1 MKAEYLNID
10 IETLKKRGGISTAR
24 EISGQPALWLDT
36 FDIFKARRSE
46 IGKFIK
52 KVLSDNSLEIILA
65 GAGTSAFI
73 GDALAP
79 VFTKHTKH
87 FTKAVPTTDI
97 VTHPD
102 YYFNAG
108 KSVLMISFARSGDS
122 PESIKAVELAN
133 KICKNIYHFVITCNP
148 EGNLAKMTKNS
159 GNNFL
164 FLLPPESNDKSL
176 AMTGSFTAM
185 TLTGLMLAML
195 DKFEAIEENIDA
207 LANYGV
213 KIITEYT
220 EALQRVAD
228 IDFDRAVFLGSGFF
242 GGAARESH
250 LKLQELTDGKI
261 ICKYDSFL
269 GFRHG
274 PKAVM
279 NNRALISFIF
289 SNNEYANKYERD
301 LAASIV
307 TGENAAYKIGI
318 SENKVFDADLDLE
331 IVLNGRGNKLPEEL
345 LLPVSVL
352 PAQILG
358 FYKSLAL
365 GLSPDNP
372 SVSGLISRV
381 VEGVKLYEYA
391 V

>member
-1 MKAEYLNID
+1 MNTRYLNLD
-10 IETLKKRGGISTAR
+10 TEELKQIGAYYTAT
-24 EISGQPALWLDT
+24 EIAGQPSLWRKT
-36 FDIFKARRSE
+36 FEKFKKELQE
-46 IGKFIK
+46 IKRFVK
-52 KVLSDNSLEIILA
+52 RVSSNEKLNIILA

-79 VFTKHTKH
+79 IFAKHTKH

-97 VTHPD
+97 VTHPE
-102 YYFNAG
+102 YYFNEN
-108 KSVLMISFARSGDS
+108 SPVLMISFARSGDS
-122 PESIKAVELAN
+122 PESVKAVELAN
-133 KICKNIYHFVITCNP
+133 KICDKIHHLIITCNP
-148 EGNLAKMTKNS
+148 DGNLARMAESSANDFT
-159 GNNFL
+159 
-164 FLLPPESNDKSL
+164 FLLPPEANDKSL
-176 AMTGSFTAM
+176 AMTGSFTSM
-185 TLTGLMLAML
+185 TLVGLMFAFL
-195 DKFEAIEENIDA
+195 DKFELVEKNMETLIKYGERILNAYTNDLQNVA
-207 LANYGV
+207 L
-213 KIITEYT
+213 
-220 EALQRVAD
+220 

-242 GGAARESH
+242 GGVARESH

-261 ICKYDSFL
+261 ICKFDSFL

-279 NNRALISFIF
+279 NERALISFIF
-289 SNNEYANKYERD
+289 SNDEYAQKYERD
-301 LAASIV
+301 LVNSIV
-307 TGENAAYKIGI
+307 TGKSAAYKMGV
-318 SENKVFDADLDLE
+318 SENEIKNVNLDLN
-331 IVLNGRGNKLPEEL
+331 IILNGNGEKIPQEF

-358 FYKSLAL
+358 FYKSIDF